1 MPQKFRNKIQYLLEE
16 MSYHNMPRYVQM
28 IAVGMMVTALMF
40 IGIPIRVQA
49 QNWQSVDQ
57 QLDKLF
63 AMQDF
68 RSASYSLVVY
78 DTRTGERVYAR
89 NPDLLL
95 VPASALKLLTAV
107 AVTEKYGKQHRLKTI
122 LQAEGSVDSRGVLN
136 GDIRIL
142 GGGDPM
148 LGTVRSGFKADQVVN
163 RWVQKIKQAGI
174 TTIQG
179 NIIGDGSCFDT
190 SEEGKE
196 WLYED
201 IGNYYGGGASGL
213 CLDEN
218 TYQLVLHSPAGANQP
233 CEVKSC
239 IPPLPN
245 LQHTSFVR
253 TSAEGLD
260 DAWILGGMGQ
270 NRRRVTGTIPPGK
283 GTYTLRGTVPD
294 PAFMVAWRLMD
305 ALKKNG
311 IQVQGDA
318 VSMLLKG
325 EGASKVK
332 GLDTLYSLKLEQ
344 ILEPMLRHS
353 QNMYAENML
362 CLLMDA
368 GERKQHAASRMP
380 GMIKAPER
388 PRNYLMDG
396 SGLSPMNALHGGV
409 LCKAASL
416 WYAQQG
422 TTGLKEQIPGV
433 WVKSGYMERVRS
445 YAGIVER
452 EGKSALAFCFIVN
465 QYQSTPPEMRR
476 QMERVM
482 SLLK

>member
-1 MPQKFRNKIQYLLEE
+1 MPQKYRFRNQYFLEE
-16 MSYHNMPRYVQM
+16 MPYHTMPKCFQM
-28 IAVGMMVTALMF
+28 MVAGMMVTTLMF
-40 IGIPIRVQA
+40 IGIPTRVQG
-49 QNWQSVDQ
+49 QNWQAVDQ

-95 VPASALKLLTAV
+95 IPASALKLLTAV

-136 GDIRIL
+136 GDIRIV
-142 GGGDPM
+142 GGGDPT
-148 LGTVRSGFKADQVVN
+148 LGTARSGLKAEQVIS

-218 TYQLVLHSPAGANQP
+218 TYQLILYSPAGANQL
-233 CEVKSC
+233 CEVKAC
-239 IPPLPN
+239 VPPLPG
-245 LQHTSFVR
+245 LVHTSFVR

-260 DAWILGGMGQ
+260 DAWILGGVGQ
-270 NRRRVTGTIPPGK
+270 KVRRVTGTIPPGK

-294 PAFMVAWRLMD
+294 PAFMVAWRLRD
-305 ALKKNG
+305 ALEKNG
-311 IQVQGDA
+311 VRVQGDA
-318 VSMLLKG
+318 LSMLHKH
-325 EGASKVK
+325 EAVSKAR
-332 GLDTLYSLKLEQ
+332 GLDTLYSPKLEQ

-362 CLLMDA
+362 CLLMDS
-368 GERKQHAASRMP
+368 GDRKQQAAGRMP
-380 GMIKAPER
+380 AMIKASER

-396 SGLSPMNALHGGV
+396 SGLSPMNAVHGGV
-409 LCKAASL
+409 LCKAAKM

-422 TTGLKEQIPGV
+422 TTGLKEQVPGV

-452 EGKSALAFCFIVN
+452 EGKSALSFCFIVN